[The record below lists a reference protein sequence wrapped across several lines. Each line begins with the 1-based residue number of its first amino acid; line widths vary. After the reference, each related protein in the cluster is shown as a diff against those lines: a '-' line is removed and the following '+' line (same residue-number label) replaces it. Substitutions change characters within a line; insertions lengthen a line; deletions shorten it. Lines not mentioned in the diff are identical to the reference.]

1 MNAKTDESHG
11 AVAGQ
16 VERSVRPRAWIGPVW
31 QLMNDH
37 IYESWAKNYPDDARH
52 FAPLY
57 DQAAL
62 DDAYRRGFID
72 GQIDMRQALVA

>member
-1 MNAKTDESHG
+1 MIEDTTTPTNSQPVG
-11 AVAGQ
+11 AP
-16 VERSVRPRAWIGPVW
+16 VEPSVRPRAWIGPVW

-72 GQIDMRQALVA
+72 GQTDMRDRA